1 MSKLFMNM
9 RTNFSL
15 PSAQLAVIDL
25 LIVAICHAVPLTC
38 NATGNIGFLDHKD
51 GPMAVYVTE
60 TGSRTSYPDDSNT
73 PWGDLSTEGNNYYKL
88 RAGNPYDYK
97 CFNIKLITV
106 KSKRTT
112 KGPAGRYILRAWT
125 DSGTQQPVSKTWDI
139 PLDQNF
145 TTKEIP
151 GYDLGCDYGYKNVEL
166 TYQPIAGV
174 GDVVYNA
181 PADDYGLTS
190 SNVTITLLLDIA
202 GWADKYISMMN
213 DYYGV
218 MVPYELQ
225 FVPSTINLTKAE
237 QWVTTRLGMKG
248 WFGYRQAARVTLPPR
263 TSFTSTGQCD
273 NILVKIPSELDNSGV
288 YNIRDLPELRT
299 LYSPNGWHTLAFSV
313 SKNNKQPGQCSLNAQ
328 LSYD

>member
-1 MSKLFMNM
+1 MTKLFMNM

-15 PSAQLAVIDL
+15 PSAQQVLAGLPLLVISQTT
-25 LIVAICHAVPLTC
+25 PLTC

-60 TGSRTSYPDDSNT
+60 TGSRMSYPDDWRT
-73 PWGDLSTEGNNYYKL
+73 PWGDSSTEGNNYYKL
-88 RAGNPYDYK
+88 SLGNPLANK
-97 CFNIKLITV
+97 CFNIKRITV
-106 KSKRTT
+106 KSKGST
-112 KGPAGRYILRAWT
+112 KGPAGRYVLRAWT
-125 DSGTQQPVSKTWDI
+125 DGTATSPLSKTWDL
-139 PLDQNF
+139 PLDSNF
-145 TTKEIP
+145 STKEIP
-151 GYDLGCDYGYKNVEL
+151 GYDFGCDLGGKHVEI
-166 TYQPIAGV
+166 TYHPVAGV

-181 PADDYGLTS
+181 PGDDYGLTT
-190 SNVTITLLLDIA
+190 SNVTITLQLDIA

-213 DYYGV
+213 DYSGV

-237 QWVTTRLGMKG
+237 QWVTTRLGWKG
-248 WFGYRQAARVTLPPR
+248 WFGYRKAARVTLPPR
-263 TSFTSTGQCD
+263 TSFTTTGQCD
-273 NILVKIPSELDNSGV
+273 NVLVKIPSELDNSGV